1 MKRKKIYTILL
12 ICTVCGIGFV
22 ALLFTISERGL
33 HRDNSFIRRFPGHPA
48 IKAKELDLTYSSYY
62 IAGAD
67 NGQIYLGNTEAP
79 LHLVILDTTLQE
91 KQTIRMALDQD
102 SLPFRF
108 VQLRVIPPH
117 FFLADGMVPYIGRGN
132 TTDWKA
138 RSILNAP
145 AYFARIEP
153 IDSTNLLIRAISSET
168 KEHVLGKISLL
179 DTSKV
184 ALSHELLQKQVDGMF
199 DTDGVMQYN
208 RQLEKLVYTYHYRN
222 QYIVADDEL
231 QLNLLGKTI
240 DTVSRAQIKVGSI
253 ASKNQHKMAAPALTV
268 NRYSATYGDYLFVN
282 SNLIGRYESIDMWDQ
297 ASVIDVYN
305 LVENTYEF
313 SFYVYHIGENKL
325 KSFQVLNDKFIGLI
339 GTHIVTYQLSRY
351 RFKNLWPASKEEANH
366 KITAIKDGS
375 L

>member
-1 MKRKKIYTILL
+1 MIRKKIYITLL

-22 ALLFTISERGL
+22 TLLFTLSEKEL

-79 LHLVILDTTLQE
+79 LHLVILDTTLQK
-91 KQTIRMALDQD
+91 KQTIRLALDQD

-108 VQLRVIPPH
+108 VQLRVVPPH

-138 RSILNAP
+138 SSILNVS
-145 AYFARIEP
+145 AYFAKVEP
-153 IDSTNLLIRAISSET
+153 IDSANLLIRSISSET

-199 DTDGVMQYN
+199 DTDGVLQYN
-208 RQLEKLVYTYHYRN
+208 RQLQKLVYTYHYRN
-222 QYIVADDEL
+222 QYIVADDDL

-240 DTVSRAQIKVGSI
+240 DTVSRAQIKVGTI

-268 NRYSATYGDYLFVN
+268 NKYSATYGDYLFVN
-282 SNLIGRYESIDMWDQ
+282 SNLIGRYEPIETWDQ

-313 SFYVYHIGENKL
+313 SFHVYNIGEDKL

-339 GTHIVTYQLSRY
+339 GTHVVTYQLSRR
-351 RFKNLWPASKEEANH
+351 RFKNLWPASKEVVDP

>member
-1 MKRKKIYTILL
+1 
-12 ICTVCGIGFV
+12 
-22 ALLFTISERGL
+22 
-33 HRDNSFIRRFPGHPA
+33 
-48 IKAKELDLTYSSYY
+48 
-62 IAGAD
+62 
-67 NGQIYLGNTEAP
+67 
-79 LHLVILDTTLQE
+79 
-91 KQTIRMALDQD
+91 MALDQD

-145 AYFARIEP
+145 AYFSRIEP